1 MPFFVAHL
9 KKLSGL
15 AHSANTNRLF
25 LPFHKGGLGL
35 PHLVHLYQECQLQR
49 VLILKNSYDQ
59 TILNL
64 VKIRESKEML
74 KSKSYNPYQV
84 ALEYSKRHDESKNN
98 QLSNAASRSLMVG
111 WLKETNDKYLENQ
124 LSNLI
129 SHGEAARAHFNEG
142 NESNAT
148 YEWLSMLI
156 DLPPSVLKFGLNGL
170 INTLPTAN
178 NLKLWKIQLKMPDES
193 KIVSSHCMLCG
204 NENDTLGNVLCYCDF
219 IFNNGVFNRPKW

>member
-1 MPFFVAHL
+1 MKIRMIQL
-9 KKLSGL
+9 
-15 AHSANTNRLF
+15 ANTNRLF

-49 VLILKNSYDQ
+49 VLILKYSYDQ

-64 VKIRESKEML
+64 VKIRESKEMMI
-74 KSKSYNPYQV
+74 SKSWNPYKV
-84 ALEYSKRHDESKNN
+84 ALEYSKRLDESKNN
-98 QLSNAASRSLMVG
+98 QLSNTASRSLMVG
-111 WLKETNDKYLENQ
+111 YLKEPNVKLLENQ

-129 SHGEAARAHFNEG
+129 SQGEAARAHFNEG
-142 NESNAT
+142 KESNGT

-178 NLKLWKIQLKMPDES
+178 NLKMWKIQRKMPDGF

-204 NENDTLGNVLCYCDF
+204 NENATLGHVLCYCDF
-219 IFNNGVFNRPKW
+219 ILNNGVFNLGLHVTYPFP